1 MTASSIQRRLIVYG
15 TLQDFLDDVRRLVEV
30 DVITVG
36 NWSFAQILEHLA
48 RAIDSSIDGFSFQS
62 NWLVRILAAALMKNR
77 LLTTRMKPG
86 FSVPRRASDYL
97 PEPETELQAA
107 CEHLE
112 AAAQRLSTTLPTAPH
127 PYLGR
132 MSDRE
137 WLALHLRHAE
147 LHMSFVVP
155 QGEDEGESE

>member
-1 MTASSIQRRLIVYG
+1 MATVIQRREIVYG
-15 TLQDFLDDVRRLVEV
+15 TLQDFLDDVQRLIDVEV
-30 DVITVG
+30 TTLG

-48 RAIDSSIDGFSFQS
+48 RAIDSSIDGFSFRS
-62 NWLVRILAAALMKNR
+62 NWLVRTLAAAFVKNR
-77 LLTTRMKPG
+77 LLTTKMKPG
-86 FSVPRRASDYL
+86 VNLPRRASSYL
-97 PEPETELQAA
+97 PEPEIELRNA

-112 AAAQRLSTTLPTAPH
+112 AAAQRLLTTPPTALH

-155 QGEDEGESE
+155 RDEGEAG